1 VEGTDGFAQCATGV
15 ELLEGLFLI
24 KQAGIVHAGG
34 GWTCY
39 LI

>member
-1 VEGTDGFAQCATGV
+1 MDSLNV
-15 ELLEGLFLI
+15 LLELNFWIGLFLI